1 MDVVYTDYSKCFDK
15 IDHNKLISKLQLI
28 GIRGDLLRWL
38 TSYLANRSQAVV
50 INNYISSWVPVP
62 SGVPQGSILGPLLF
76 LIYVNDIDICL
87 RFSKVLCFADDMKI
101 FKAISSS
108 SDALSLQDDL
118 NRLSEY
124 CTANKLFLNPSKCS
138 VVTL

>member
-1 MDVVYTDYSKCFDK
+1 M
-15 IDHNKLISKLQLI
+15 
-28 GIRGDLLRWL
+28 
-38 TSYLANRSQAVV
+38 
-50 INNYISSWVPVP
+50 
-62 SGVPQGSILGPLLF
+62 GPLLF
-76 LIYVNDIDICL
+76 LTYVNDIDICFRL
-87 RFSKVLCFADDMKI
+87 SKVLCFADDMKI

-138 VVTL
+138 VVTYSRKINIIPTNYNLQGQQINRVFTIRDLGVIHDSKLLFQEHVDSIIAKATQILGFVMRISAK